1 MKMNI
6 VAGKGMAILQPLSG
20 RYQALSVRGI
30 ISSYQ
35 IFTLTLS
42 IMEDLTKWTP
52 IGGYHPKE
60 YGRPRA
66 AVPREVQIL
75 LVGRCILLALDLRL
89 GVIDG
94 VRQLDFESMVLSS
107 QRSAY
112 HPNVPELHAG
122 KDEAGWC
129 GGMLSLS

>member
-1 MKMNI
+1 
-6 VAGKGMAILQPLSG
+6 VD
-20 RYQALSVRGI
+20 SV
-30 ISSYQ
+30 
-35 IFTLTLS
+35 
-42 IMEDLTKWTP
+42 
-52 IGGYHPKE
+52 GGYHPKE
-60 YGRPRA
+60 YSRPRA
-66 AVPREVQIL
+66 AVPQEVQIL

-112 HPNVPELHAG
+112 HPNESPNCHAG